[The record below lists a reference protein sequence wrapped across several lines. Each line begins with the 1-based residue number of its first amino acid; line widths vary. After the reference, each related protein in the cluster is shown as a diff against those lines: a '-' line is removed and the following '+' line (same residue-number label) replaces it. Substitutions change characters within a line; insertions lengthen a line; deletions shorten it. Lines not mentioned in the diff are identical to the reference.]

1 MNFQRTI
8 DHANARARYHFEIS
22 KKNISNANQNLRGTF
37 LIGYHELVIMFNLN
51 FYFVI
56 TY

>member
-8 DHANARARYHFEIS
+8 DHANARARYHFEII
-22 KKNISNANQNLRGTF
+22 KKKSDANQNLRGTF